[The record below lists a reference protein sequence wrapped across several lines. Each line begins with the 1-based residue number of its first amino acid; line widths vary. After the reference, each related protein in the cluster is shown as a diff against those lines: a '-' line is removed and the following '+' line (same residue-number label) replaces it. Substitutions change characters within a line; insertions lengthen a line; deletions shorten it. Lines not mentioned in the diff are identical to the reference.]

1 MKLFREI
8 FLNLPYFW
16 NKKNPK
22 LFLNSVLSRKNI
34 QYILLQLFCS
44 CSRSVVLQ
52 SVPKLFPYQNYQI
65 IEVFFSSGWD
75 LTKVKVKTF
84 YNSIFIALKAT
95 QIFYINVRI
104 DFSFHKKE
112 YYYLVLFAV
121 LSIIDEQKVFLN
133 PYVLLKGNHM

>member
-1 MKLFREI
+1 MFRRAY
-8 FLNLPYFW
+8 FLKMF
-16 NKKNPK
+16 
-22 LFLNSVLSRKNI
+22 FLAGF
-34 QYILLQLFCS
+34 LLL
-44 CSRSVVLQ
+44 
-52 SVPKLFPYQNYQI
+52 
-65 IEVFFSSGWD
+65 
-75 LTKVKVKTF
+75 KVKVKTF

-133 PYVLLKGNHM
+133 PYVLLKGNHMCDTDSLLRKSL